1 MQVRAIS
8 PRGYCYGVVDAMVL
22 VRRIAANPDL
32 PRPIHVLGMLVH
44 NRQVTEAFEEI
55 GVVCID
61 GDDESRLSLLD
72 KVESGTVVFT
82 AHGVSPQVRLEAM
95 AKGLHVEDATC
106 PDVTRTHD
114 LIRAHVAE
122 GGTVYYVGVPGHP
135 EPEGA
140 CGVAPGRVHLV
151 STIAEVADLPEPAG
165 GLLITNQTTMS
176 QWDIKPVIDT
186 IKARYPEAMV
196 HTEICLAT
204 QVRQEAVAEQAIG
217 ADLLVVVGDPRS
229 NNSRRLAEVGHDVA
243 GVPVV
248 QVSCVAE
255 LPIERLPL
263 DGTVVVTSGASTPT
277 AVTREVIT
285 FLKRY
290 DGTQGLPDSKAIG
303 AKVLPSLRGS
313 AKTAR

>member
-1 MQVRAIS
+1 MQVRTIS

-22 VRRIAANPDL
+22 VRRIAADPDM

-61 GDDESRLSLLD
+61 GSDKTRLELLD
-72 KVESGTVVFT
+72 QVHSGTVVFT
-82 AHGVSPQVRLEAM
+82 AHGVSPMVRLEAM
-95 AKGLHVEDATC
+95 ARGLHVEDATC

-114 LIRAHVAE
+114 LVRHHVAQ
-122 GGTVYYVGVPGHP
+122 GGTVFYVGVPGHP

-140 CGVAPGRVHLV
+140 CGVAPGRVCLINSV
-151 STIAEVADLPEPAG
+151 EEVACLPEPVG
-165 GLLITNQTTMS
+165 SLLVTNQTTMS
-176 QWDIKPVIDT
+176 QWDIKPVIQA
-186 IKARYPEAMV
+186 IKKRFPQAMV

-204 QVRQEAVAEQAIG
+204 QVRQEAVAEQAVG

-243 GVPVV
+243 GVAVV
-248 QVSCVAE
+248 QVASVSE
-255 LPIERLPL
+255 LPL
-263 DGTVVVTSGASTPT
+263 DLLPANGVVAVTSGASTPT
-277 AVTREVIT
+277 AVTREVIA

-290 DGTQGLPDSKAIG
+290 DGSQTQPDSLAVG
-303 AKVLPSLRGS
+303 NRVLPSLR
-313 AKTAR
+313 ARR

>member
-1 MQVRAIS
+1 
-8 PRGYCYGVVDAMVL
+8 MVL

-55 GVVCID
+55 GVICID
-61 GDDESRLSLLD
+61 GSGESRLSLLD
-72 KVESGTVVFT
+72 KVKSGTVVFT

-114 LIRAHVAE
+114 LIRAHVAD
-122 GGTVYYVGVPGHP
+122 GGTVFYVGVPGHP

-151 STIAEVADLPEPAG
+151 STVAEVADLPKPAG
-165 GLLITNQTTMS
+165 ALLITNQTTMS

-186 IKARYPEAMV
+186 IKNRYPQAMV

-204 QVRQEAVAEQAIG
+204 QVRQEAVAEQAVG

-243 GVPVV
+243 GVAVV

-255 LPIERLPL
+255 LPIDRLPL

-277 AVTREVIT
+277 AVTREVIA
-285 FLKRY
+285 FLKRF
-290 DGTQGLPDSKAIG
+290 DGTQQIPDTQAIG
-303 AKVLPSLRGS
+303 SKVLPSLRGS
-313 AKTAR
+313 AKSAR

>member
-61 GDDESRLSLLD
+61 GDGESRAALLD
-72 KVESGTVVFT
+72 QVESGTVVFT
-82 AHGVSPQVRLEAM
+82 AHGVSPQVRLAAM

-114 LIRAHVAE
+114 LIRTHVAG
-122 GGTVYYVGVPGHP
+122 GGTVYYIGLPGHP

-151 STIAEVADLPEPAG
+151 NTVSEVDELPEPSG
-165 GLLITNQTTMS
+165 DLLVTNQTTMS
-176 QWDIKPVIDT
+176 QWDIKPVIDA
-186 IKARYPEAMV
+186 IKSRFPEAMV

-204 QVRQEAVAEQAIG
+204 QVRQEAVAEQAVG

-255 LPIERLPL
+255 LPLDRLPL
-263 DGTVVVTSGASTPT
+263 DGVVVVTSGASTPT

-290 DGTQGLPDSKAIG
+290 DGSQSLPESKAIG
-303 AKVLPSLRGS
+303 GKVLPSLR
-313 AKTAR
+313 ATLKAAR